1 MQFRYIKF
9 MIITNKEQFFQL
21 LNYSNNLK
29 KQKRYLITE
38 DRKSFNKLLKF
49 LGTIERNFHYY
60 ERLEYISLIKDFLNN
75 EITVENFADSFVTIF
90 EGINQKL
97 NQMQLDESLELINF
111 LNKNDGS
118 RHEIHDLILRIYGAC
133 DSFGLDNNSRISAEK
148 ELQDYGKSL
157 LLKLQEETNE

>member
-90 EGINQKL
+90 R
-97 NQMQLDESLELINF
+97 F
-111 LNKNDGS
+111 LWYNTFRN
-118 RHEIHDLILRIYGAC
+118 
-133 DSFGLDNNSRISAEK
+133 
-148 ELQDYGKSL
+148 
-157 LLKLQEETNE
+157 